1 MRSIQPRRL
10 APTGFTQRVILPR
23 RLAAE
28 RFTPQSL
35 QLLWLASTFLFAHA
49 AAAQPSLDTLW
60 PNRDGTRWTYQI
72 SVTDAVFPAQSFVAE
87 ATLQFS
93 GEIMT
98 AGGMAQ
104 VLLGAHPV
112 PAGKAPAV
120 ALDPVRSG
128 KAPAVAID
136 PLLDRLWRARP
147 DLRAAIVAR
156 LGPAANGGT
165 TGWYPLLL
173 HYGYFMKGAANIQM
187 WQPDIDHPTWTYL
200 TSNLLVGAQFTQQLI
215 PELAIDV
222 FLHGTVEAVD
232 ASVQTEARRFD
243 TAVRMGYVI
252 DYGWTTPVDDAGNPH
267 GRIRSETRGHVH
279 FVPGVGPVEMLEEFI
294 RIAEFQCDA
303 TGCPPPSD
311 TDELGLV
318 QVTIRLSLTASTVA
332 VQQRTWSEVK
342 SLFRN

>member
-60 PNRDGTRWTYQI
+60 PNTDGTRWTYQI

-87 ATLQFS
+87 ATLQLS
-93 GEIMT
+93 GAVMT

-120 ALDPVRSG
+120 ALDP
-128 KAPAVAID
+128 
-136 PLLDRLWRARP
+136 LLDRLWRARP
-147 DLRAAIVAR
+147 DLRAAIAAR
-156 LGPAANGGT
+156 VGRAPNGGT

-187 WQPDIDHPTWTYL
+187 WQPDFDHPTWTYL
-200 TSNLLVGAQFTQQLI
+200 TSNLLAGAQFTQQLI
-215 PELAIDV
+215 PELASDV

-232 ASVQTEARRFD
+232 ASVQTEARLFD

-252 DYGWTTPVDDAGNPH
+252 DYGWSITDDDAGNPH
-267 GRIRSETRGHVH
+267 GRVRSETRGHVH
-279 FVPGVGPVEMLEEFI
+279 FVPGVGPVELLEEFI
-294 RIAEFQCDA
+294 RVAEFQCDA

-311 TDELGLV
+311 TDDLGQV
-318 QVTIRLSLTASTVA
+318 QVTIRLSLTASNVA